1 MSPTISELQ
10 DVLDWQ
16 AIVVMQAVDERGG
29 ATVDDITDATDLGRG
44 VVESRLQQ
52 VTTLG
57 LVAEA
62 ETDAGTVYELTGQGH
77 GAAGAGLY
85 DEYDL
90 VGEADIDDLAE
101 QVAGL
106 LDRRDALRAEVG
118 ELRDD
123 ATEIREKATRQFGDR
138 EDVRAEFESLMADI
152 ESLATAL
159 DGDGSGTADD

>member
-16 AIVVMQAVDERGG
+16 AIVVMRAVDEAGG
-29 ATVDDITDATDLGRG
+29 ATVDDLTEATDLGRG
-44 VVESRLQQ
+44 VIESRLQQ

-90 VGEADIDDLAE
+90 VGEADIDDLAAE
-101 QVAGL
+101 VADL
-106 LDRRDALRAEVG
+106 LDRRDDLRERVA
-118 ELRDD
+118 ELRED
-123 ATEIREKATRQFGDR
+123 AAEIEEKATRQFGDR

-152 ESLATAL
+152 ASLATAL
-159 DGDGSGTADD
+159 DDES